1 MKHLNSAILT
11 LLIIFGTI
19 FFAGCGGKV
28 KPVAENK
35 TTGGAAVAGFR
46 SAQWGMTIDE
56 VKKGEKL
63 KLVKEDST
71 VLIYSGEIYGKQG
84 EVYYSF
90 DESGTLFSSTLKFKV
105 SASDPDDAVA
115 AYYTVKNALV
125 KELGNPSV
133 DEVILLDSTETDDLK
148 IPGSGVTTG
157 NKIFTADWNDK
168 PGSQIGIILSKPQ
181 NSELSLG
188 VVYQRK

>member
-1 MKHLNSAILT
+1 M
-11 LLIIFGTI
+11 LIIFGTVMLT
-19 FFAGCGGKV
+19 GCGGKE
-28 KPVAENK
+28 KPVTENK
-35 TTGGAAVAGFR
+35 TSGEAAVAGFR

-71 VLIYSGEIYGKQG
+71 VLIYSGDIYGKQG
-84 EVYYSF
+84 EVFYSF
-90 DESGTLFSSTLKFKV
+90 DESGTLFSGTVKFKV

-115 AYYTVKNALV
+115 AYNTVKSALV
-125 KELGNPSV
+125 KELGSPSV
-133 DEVILLDSTETDDLK
+133 DEVLLLDSTETDDLK
-148 IPGSGVTTG
+148 MPGSGVTTG

-168 PGSQIGIILSKPQ
+168 QGSQIGIILSKPQ